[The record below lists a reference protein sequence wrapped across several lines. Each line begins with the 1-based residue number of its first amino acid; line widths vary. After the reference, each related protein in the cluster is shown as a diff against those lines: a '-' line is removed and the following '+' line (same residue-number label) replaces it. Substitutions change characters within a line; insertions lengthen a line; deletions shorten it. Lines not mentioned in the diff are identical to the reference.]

1 MIKQANF
8 RYSLLGKAF
17 EQQIK
22 NQRDQ
27 GVKQF
32 ETLKALK
39 SDENTQDTKSFDSIL
54 PKQTRTNKIK
64 NEINEIKKMERKNQK
79 KRFKTHI

>member
-27 GVKQF
+27 GVKQV

-39 SDENTQDTKSFDSIL
+39 SDENTQDTKSFDSIP
-54 PKQTRTNKIK
+54 PK
-64 NEINEIKKMERKNQK
+64 
-79 KRFKTHI
+79 